1 VASVRHDRIQEL
13 IKELASNIIL
23 FRLKDPRLGFVT
35 ITKVDLSPDMR
46 SAKVFYSVLGSDKD
60 VKLTDAAIRHAR
72 GHVQREV
79 AKRLHVRFAPE
90 IVFVFDEYPRK
101 SIELSKLIDKALAED
116 EERRK
121 QTGREEPAEAP
132 AETDSEE
139 PQGED
144 EADELVDEDGY
155 PDEEDVEL
163 DDADEQADDD
173 EK

>member
-46 SAKVFYSVLGSDKD
+46 QAKVYYSVFGTDKD

-90 IVFVFDEYPRK
+90 IIFVFDEFPRK
-101 SIELSKLIDKALAED
+101 SIELSHLIDKALAED
-116 EERRK
+116 AERRK
-121 QTGREEPAEAP
+121 QTGREEPAEPP
-132 AETDSEE
+132 AEAGKNENEE
-139 PQGED
+139 E
-144 EADELVDEDGY
+144 
-155 PDEEDVEL
+155 
-163 DDADEQADDD
+163 
-173 EK
+173 